1 MTEEQVVKPIGKK
14 WCCIN
19 VKRRL
24 EKTTPLREEE
34 EEDKEDKEEDHV
46 TLFFGERKSCLEH
59 VPHTQ

>member
-1 MTEEQVVKPIGKK
+1 MEKNGE